1 MSRVRM
7 AFVAFFRLLF
17 KGSLPEE
24 AAEFLPVRPRELD
37 AAEPPQ
43 EVAPIVAAPMAPTP
57 PPVAAPTPA
66 RGDLRTEGALMLLG
80 LLQREGR
87 LVDFLREP
95 LDSYDDAAIG
105 AAVRDVHR
113 GCRKV
118 LEEHLALEPVMPGQ
132 EEAPVTVPRGF
143 DPGEIRLVGRMAG
156 EPPFRGTLVHPGW
169 RAVDVHFP
177 TLADG
182 VDRRVL
188 APAEVRLP

>member
-37 AAEPPQ
+37 AA
-43 EVAPIVAAPMAPTP
+43 ARRAPTP